1 MTLAPK
7 PAEIAFEEFLKEL
20 PPDYAE
26 LAREFKAFTRSR
38 KVKTPAQLLQLMML
52 YCGLDQALRTT
63 AGSFT
68 LLQERITD
76 TAIRQRLMAC
86 GPWLKALLHAMLPAA
101 AMALTSFR
109 LLVVDGS
116 SLQGPGA
123 KGTDYRVHLVLD
135 LTNLTLHEVQVSG
148 VDGAESLARYPW
160 QAGDIVLADR
170 GYNQPR
176 VILELNARQVWV
188 VVRLIPTAMPLYL
201 RHARDEPFD
210 PAAARLDVAA
220 QLRGVAGDTVTV
232 PVWLRG
238 QETHGPGWLHAVRL
252 PPAAAAAARQRCRQV
267 AKRKG
272 WTPSAAAL
280 FLTGWVMVFTTVPPD
295 AVDGVAVLALYRCR
309 WQVELTFKRLKSL
322 LDLDALR
329 THRNSLLGEVW
340 ILGKL
345 LYALVIER
353 RIQRQS
359 TWNWDRLD
367 QPRQVTPWRFLAIAR
382 RQVDAWILEVH
393 RWRQDHW
400 AMCLDVITERPRR
413 RRLQTLPA
421 AVIKFLGT
429 PGNQLVA

>member
-1 MTLAPK
+1 MMPAPK
-7 PAEIAFEEFLKEL
+7 LAEVAFEEFLKEL
-20 PPDYAE
+20 PADYAE
-26 LAREFKAFTRSR
+26 QAREFKAFTRSR
-38 KVKTPAQLLQLMML
+38 KVRTPADLLQLLML

-68 LLQERITD
+68 LWQERLTD

-86 GPWLKALLHAMLPAA
+86 GPWLKALLHRMLPAA
-101 AMALTSFR
+101 MTAVTGFR

-123 KGTDYRVHLVLD
+123 TGTDYRVHLVLD
-135 LTNLTLHEVQVSG
+135 LTNLTLHVVQVTG
-148 VDGAESLARYPW
+148 VEGAESLARYPW

-170 GYNQPR
+170 GDNQPQ
-176 VILELNARQVWV
+176 VILELSARQVWV
-188 VVRLIPTAMPLYL
+188 VVRLMPTAMPLY
-201 RHARDEPFD
+201 RREIDEEQRD

-220 QLRGVAGDTVTV
+220 HLRAATGDTVTV

-238 QETHGPGWLHAVRL
+238 QQTSGPGWLHAVRL
-252 PPAAAAAARQRCRQV
+252 PPAAAAAARERCRKV

-280 FLTGWVMVFTTVPPD
+280 FLTGWMMVFTTVPPD
-295 AVDGVAVLALYRCR
+295 AVEGSAVLALYRCS
-309 WQVELTFKRLKSL
+309 WQVELMFKRLKSL
-322 LDLDALR
+322 LDLDHLR
-329 THRNSLLGEVW
+329 TQQHSALGTVW

-353 RIQRQS
+353 HIQHQS
-359 TWNWDRLD
+359 PADWDRLD
-367 QPRQVTPWRFLAIAR
+367 QPRRVTPWRLVALAR

-393 RWRQDHW
+393 RQRPERW
-400 AMCLDVITERPRR
+400 AACLEVITERPRR

-421 AVIKFLGT
+421 AVIAFLST